1 MKPLYQGSI
10 RELAIGADRVLSLI
24 LEQEATGHLMLIAEG
39 GQDSGQELIYLQGGE
54 VVACSS
60 LLQVPV
66 RNLLVSQNLISP
78 KDVAEAEAEAAAEGR
93 ADSNPEQILLRSG
106 KVTMQQVL
114 GAVEKAVRESCV
126 KAMTSPAGLFVFKPA
141 DNVSPQRQ
149 LARLPFREVILQYGR
164 SVARPSELLY
174 LLVREDHILRL
185 SVEIDD
191 IREVLR
197 FNPEETK
204 LLFRVDG
211 RRSLSQIRKAMSGP
225 EGQFERLLFTM
236 LLVGAIYTSEVPS
249 TAPVGI
255 LEDSGIHPD
264 DLPRD
269 GNLSPAPEPAVPLP
283 PPGAPKRILIVDDS
297 LTIQEMV
304 QEALRDLD
312 FPNILEVA
320 NDGLEAIAAA
330 EKNRPDLVI
339 LDVVMPGLDG
349 YKVCTRLRKMLAPV
363 NTPIVM
369 LTGQDGTFSLIKGK
383 LAGASNYITK
393 PFEANDLRRL
403 VADHLRGDGA

>member
-10 RELAIGADRVLSLI
+10 RELAIGPDRVLSLI
-24 LEQEATGHLMLIAEG
+24 LEQQATGHLMLIAEG
-39 GQDSGQELIYLQGGE
+39 GQDSGQELIYLQDGH

-60 LLQVPV
+60 LIQVPV
-66 RNLLVSQNLISP
+66 RKLLVAHDLISAR
-78 KDVAEAEAEAAAEGR
+78 DVAEAEAEAAQSGR
-93 ADSNPEQILLRSG
+93 ADSNPEQILIRSG
-106 KVTMQQVL
+106 KVTMPQVL
-114 GAVEKAVRESCV
+114 AAVEKAVREACV

-141 DNVSPQRQ
+141 ENVSPQRQ
-149 LARLPFREVILQYGR
+149 LARLPFHEVALQYGR
-164 SVARPSELLY
+164 QVARPGELLH
-174 LLVREDHILRL
+174 LIVREDHILRL

-211 RRSLSQIRKAMSGP
+211 RRTLSQIRKSMASQAD
-225 EGQFERLLFTM
+225 QFERLLFTLM
-236 LLVGAIYTSEVPS
+236 LVGAIFTSDVPS

-269 GNLSPAPEPAVPLP
+269 VNPSTVEPPAVPLN
-283 PPGAPKRILIVDDS
+283 PPGVPKRILIVDDS

-304 QEALRDLD
+304 QEALRDLEV
-312 FPNILEVA
+312 PNILEVA

-363 NTPIVM
+363 NVPIVM

-403 VADHLRGDGA
+403 VADHLRGEGG